1 MGKIFLTPKLKN
13 LLFIITL
20 VTLLLTS
27 FHYLGTETPAARLS
41 VGLFFSAIV
50 WLRAG
55 EEDVR
60 LLILGI
66 LWAGIIAGLLLL

>member
-1 MGKIFLTPKLKN
+1 MRKIFLTPKLKN
-13 LLFIITL
+13 LLFLISLI
-20 VTLLLTS
+20 TLLLTA
-27 FHYLGTETPAARLS
+27 FHFLGTETPAARLS